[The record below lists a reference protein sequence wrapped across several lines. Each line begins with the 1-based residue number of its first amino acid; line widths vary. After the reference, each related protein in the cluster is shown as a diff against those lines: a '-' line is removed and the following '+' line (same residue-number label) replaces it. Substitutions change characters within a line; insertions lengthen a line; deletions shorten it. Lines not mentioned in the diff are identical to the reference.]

1 MGFPGGPM
9 VKNLPDHAGATWDA
23 ALIPESGRSPKGGN
37 GQLTPAFL
45 PGKFHR
51 QRSLP
56 GLVHGVTKSRT
67 WLSDQACMQ
76 HLKILGNITW
86 NENACFQSTV
96 LSEILGLAHLP
107 SELSAVFASIT
118 RWANFLDK
126 PWTVMIQSTHDTLR
140 HFIVWAPNNPGRKRT
155 HSWSSCQFV
164 TKPKL
169 ILLPSQLAPHS
180 IKRHSV
186 GTKNSDVIGKA
197 SRLRIRWT
205 SVPRNHLSQNS
216 HFFYTK
222 GERVWLI
229 VAEFLILESFVLAAV
244 PVGLVTVF
252 L

>member
-118 RWANFLDK
+118 RWA
-126 PWTVMIQSTHDTLR
+126 H
-140 HFIVWAPNNPGRKRT
+140 
-155 HSWSSCQFV
+155 
-164 TKPKL
+164 
-169 ILLPSQLAPHS
+169 LLEEAHS
-180 IKRHSV
+180 ILGTTVGHWELEKAQEPWEDLIILPWEGNFMNETFQANDTKLPPVLFNHSV
-186 GTKNSDVIGKA
+186 CQRDT
-197 SRLRIRWT
+197 
-205 SVPRNHLSQNS
+205 
-216 HFFYTK
+216 
-222 GERVWLI
+222 
-229 VAEFLILESFVLAAV
+229 FVLDF
-244 PVGLVTVF
+244 GLSVF
-252 L
+252 QVKFPNRL